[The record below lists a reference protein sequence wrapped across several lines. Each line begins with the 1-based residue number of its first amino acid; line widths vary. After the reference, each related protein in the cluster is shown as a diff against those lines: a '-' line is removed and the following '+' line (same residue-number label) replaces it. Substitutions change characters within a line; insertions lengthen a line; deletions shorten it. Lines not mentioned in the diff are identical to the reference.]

1 MPKLQRIQTADRV
14 LNMIQDNVSNI
25 LDPYS
30 SLEIVQG
37 QILQNVSLVSGT
49 NNIAHKLNRNLIGW
63 FIVRQR
69 SAGTVYDIQDTN
81 PTSELFLRLVASANM
96 SVDLYVF

>member
-1 MPKLQRIQTADRV
+1 MPKLQRIQTGDRV

-30 SLEIVQG
+30 SKEILQG
-37 QILQNVSLVSGT
+37 QLLQNVSLSSGT
-49 NNIAHKLNRNLIGW
+49 NNIPHKLERALIGW

-69 SAGTVYDIQDTN
+69 AAGTVYDTQDTN
-81 PTSELFLRLVASANM
+81 SVPNLFLRLIASADM
-96 SVDLYVF
+96 SVDIYVF

>member
-37 QILQNVSLVSGT
+37 QILKNVALVSGT
-49 NNIAHKLNRNLIGW
+49 NNIAHKLSRNLVGW

-69 SAGTVYDIQDTN
+69 AAGTVYDTQDTN
-81 PTSELFLRLVASANM
+81 PTPALFLRLVASANM

>member
-30 SLEIVQG
+30 SKDILQG
-37 QILQNVSLVSGT
+37 QILQKVVLVTGANT
-49 NNIAHKLNRNLIGW
+49 VPHKLNRTLIGW

-69 SAGTVYDIQDTN
+69 ALATLYDTQDSQSR
-81 PTSELFLRLVASANM
+81 PDLFLSLVASANVT
-96 SVDLYVF
+96 VDIYVF